1 MRALYLLL
9 MTFLLTTIVMAAPPT
24 DNAVASNYSGV
35 EGYPQ
40 WTNAVKWANVIDM
53 STYANGKTNF
63 EKFE

>member
-1 MRALYLLL
+1 MRILYLLL
-9 MTFLLTTIVMAAPPT
+9 IAILLTKIVMAVPPT
-24 DNAVASNYSGV
+24 DNAVASNYSRV